1 LLKLAEDTKRFIKSH
16 PNIIFTRAD
25 KNNVTDALNKD
36 FYINQINEMLQDETT
51 YTIMNK
57 DLTKKLISELRT
69 MLT

>member
-1 LLKLAEDTKRFIKSH
+1 LRKRH
-16 PNIIFTRAD
+16 
-25 KNNVTDALNKD
+25 KD